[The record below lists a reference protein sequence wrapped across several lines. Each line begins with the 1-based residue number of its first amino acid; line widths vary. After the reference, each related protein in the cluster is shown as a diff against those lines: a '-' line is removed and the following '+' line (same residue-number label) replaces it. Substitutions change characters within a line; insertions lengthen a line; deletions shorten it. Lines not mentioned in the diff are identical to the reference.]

1 MNSER
6 STDHS
11 IINISLGMEVF
22 YRGERLDSRA
32 LAQYVSVNA
41 YQWLAGQESHPLSD
55 VQIEAYCVQS
65 IADPEDYR
73 EKLEEKIRNELEK
86 CSRDIPD
93 LAREIVD
100 AGLTSTPAFI
110 RKHLNSGSSDR
121 VYQINNQG
129 GAMPPPMR

>member
-11 IINISLGMEVF
+11 IINISLEMEVF

-32 LAQYVSVNA
+32 LAQYVSINA
-41 YQWLAGQESHPLSD
+41 YQWLADQESHPPGD
-55 VQIEAYCVQS
+55 AQIEAYCAQS
-65 IADPEDYR
+65 IANPEDYR
-73 EKLEEKIRNELEK
+73 EQLEAKIRNELEER
-86 CSRDIPD
+86 SRGIPD

-100 AGLTSTPAFI
+100 AGLTSTPAFV

-121 VYQINNQG
+121 VYQINSQ
-129 GAMPPPMR
+129 GAMPPPAR